1 MESYCYLGIILHE
14 TGELRTAQV
23 NLKMKAMRAF
33 FGLKITIIR
42 SKLSFKSL
50 LILCDSL
57 IKPIT
62 LYGAPLE
69 LHTRLLD
76 SSAPIWA
83 PTSTINKSI
92 IKQLN
97 TSNTQNF
104 IPKFSRAYSEKVH
117 ISYLKWALGVH
128 KKASNIGVWGETGR
142 YPLIYQSLRLALNY
156 YKRLQNLP
164 DSTFAHAAMKEQKA
178 MKLPWYQNLEPLMKL
193 DEIFHLDHVKAHRL
207 IKSKGNADSIEPRWE
222 LNRNN
227 INLTKN
233 SCN

>member
-1 MESYCYLGIILHE
+1 MQGNSLEIVESYCYLGIILHE
-14 TGELRTAQV
+14 TSELRTAQV

-33 FGLKITIIR
+33 FGLKRTIIR

-50 LILCDSL
+50 LILFDSL

-62 LYGAPLE
+62 LYG
-69 LHTRLLD
+69 
-76 SSAPIWA
+76 APIWA

-97 TSNTQNF
+97 TSNTQHF
-104 IPKFSRAYSEKVH
+104 ISKVSRAYSEKVH

-142 YPLIYQSLRLALNY
+142 YPLIYQSLRLALKY
-156 YKRLQNLP
+156 YKRLQNIP

-178 MKLPWYQNLEPLMKL
+178 MKLP
-193 DEIFHLDHVKAHRL
+193 
-207 IKSKGNADSIEPRWE
+207 
-222 LNRNN
+222 
-227 INLTKN
+227 
-233 SCN
+233 